1 MNNRSLRRILGFLL
15 VFAALFGCLSTVS
28 IFHPRLTRAQI
39 GATGVPGFYAFGTT
53 AFPPTLTA
61 GQAGTV
67 TNTSGLVIQ
76 IDGGPIF
83 CNGSQVNVSESLI
96 TLAANKT
103 FMVVLNCPYDS
114 VYAKTAVTGPG
125 TPSPDQ
131 PGVPATIL
139 APVFGVEIP
148 LATVVCGAST
158 CATITDVRPL
168 GSSASGVQQVGSVTF
183 ANLPTTMPN
192 GALLYCSN
200 CLLASSPCSGASTGA
215 MALRVNGAW
224 RCQ

>member
-1 MNNRSLRRILGFLL
+1 MTL
-15 VFAALFGCLSTVS
+15 
-28 IFHPRLTRAQI
+28 AQI
-39 GATGVPGFYAFGTT
+39 PVQVPGFYAFGTS
-53 AFPPTLTA
+53 AFPPALTA

-67 TNTSGLVIQ
+67 TNTSGLQIQ
-76 IDGGPIF
+76 VDGGPVF
-83 CNGSQVNVSESLI
+83 CAGAQSEIAESLM
-96 TLAANKT
+96 TLLASKT
-103 FMVVLNCPYDS
+103 FLIVYNCPTGA
-114 VYAKTAVTGPG
+114 VYAKLPVTAPG

-131 PGVPATIL
+131 PGVPATL
-139 APVFGVEIP
+139 LYPYPGVEVG

-158 CATITDVRPL
+158 CATITDVRAAGLFP
-168 GSSASGVQQVGSVTF
+168 SGVQQAGSVTF
-183 ANLPTTMPN
+183 ANLPATMPN

>member
-1 MNNRSLRRILGFLL
+1 MNIRRFLAVALTICAVVLGIS
-15 VFAALFGCLSTVS
+15 LSTGPA
-28 IFHPRLTRAQI
+28 HMTLAQI
-39 GATGVPGFYAFGTT
+39 PVQVPGFYAFGTS
-53 AFPPTLTA
+53 AFTPVVTA

-67 TNTSGLVIQ
+67 TNTSGLVVQ

-83 CNGSQVNVSESLI
+83 CAGAQSEIAESVM
-96 TLAANKT
+96 TLLANKS
-103 FMVVLNCPYDS
+103 FMIVYNCPTGA
-114 VYAKTAVTGPG
+114 VYAKLPVVAPG

-131 PGVPATIL
+131 PGVPATL
-139 APVFGVEIP
+139 LFPTPGTEVA

-158 CATITDVRPL
+158 CATITDARAAGLFP
-168 GSSASGVQQVGSVTF
+168 SGVQQAGSVLF
-183 ANLPTTMPN
+183 ANLPATMPN

-200 CLLASSPCSGASTGA
+200 CLLASSPCTGASTGA

>member
-1 MNNRSLRRILGFLL
+1 MKSLRRIGYTLGVLA
-15 VFAALFGCLSTVS
+15 VLFGLAASFTIVRPV
-28 IFHPRLTRAQI
+28 HHAKAQL
-39 GATGVPGFYAFGTT
+39 GATAVPGFYAFGAS
-53 AFPPTLTA
+53 AFPPTVTA

-76 IDGGPIF
+76 IDGGPVF
-83 CNGSQVNVSESLI
+83 CNGNQSNISESLI

-103 FMVVLNCPYDS
+103 FLVVYNCPSDS
-114 VYAKTAVTGPG
+114 LYAKTGVTGPG

-131 PGVPATIL
+131 PGVPSTIL
-139 APVFGVEIP
+139 TPVFGIEVP

-158 CATITDVRPL
+158 CATITDARPL
-168 GSSASGVQQVGSVTF
+168 GQFTSGVQQAGSVLF
-183 ANLPTTMPN
+183 ANLPATMPN
-192 GALLYCSN
+192 GAIIYCSN
-200 CLLASSPCSGASTGA
+200 CLAASSPCTGASTGA